1 VIRNTNSQ
9 PVVRMTAKEFMMGYE
24 SPLTT
29 IGNTLLPHWI
39 HFERVGLIDR
49 MYDFTGDFETF
60 FTGETDPTMSGLYD
74 TFRGSTDLP
83 HWEGKHCS
91 NIQNASDGT
100 KFKSFIKDNETLLF
114 FRKSM
119 CRPQRLVSDFIEQR
133 MT

>member
-1 VIRNTNSQ
+1 
-9 PVVRMTAKEFMMGYE
+9 MTAKEFMMGYE

-119 CRPQRLVSDFIEQR
+119 CRPQRLVSDFIE
-133 MT
+133 